1 MDGSHVKMKARG
13 ARGRLFPGS
22 SLPASSSVPDWLRTP
37 SYWMRMAWG
46 GGLHRRQREQQAI
59 FTGSQSTQ
67 HFYQGMRICP
77 SSVNPQGLEL
87 TVLFYRRGHRG
98 PERGSHLPKVT
109 QKLVS
114 RVGLKPRLERSTG
127 TRSWRVLMALP
138 RPPPLPPA
146 SPLHHPLPRLV
157 HSRFTHQIPFS
168 IPHTH

>member
-1 MDGSHVKMKARG
+1 MKARG

-46 GGLHRRQREQQAI
+46 GGLHRRQRGQQAI

-67 HFYQGMRICP
+67 HFYQEMRICP
-77 SSVNPQGLEL
+77 SSVNTQGLEL

-114 RVGLKPRLERSTG
+114 RVGLKPRIERSTDQIMESLDG
-127 TRSWRVLMALP
+127 SAKAPTAPSSIS
-138 RPPPLPPA
+138 PPPPSPA
-146 SPLHHPLPRLV
+146 AGPLKVHPSDP
-157 HSRFTHQIPFS
+157 T
-168 IPHTH
+168 